1 METVEEKRGESMKK
15 FKGLIGIGLII
26 FGLIFGIN
34 TYQHQAAG
42 DTILRFLGLPAWS
55 NNAEST
61 GLHYSAILALI
72 IVVAGFI
79 LAVSHYKE
87 VPRIRLKLVLGSI
100 AIAVLYPL
108 FTEQSMFILKSNAKG
123 LEAVE
128 YIKNKST
135 CEYETMD
142 DQLII
147 DCSVKINN
155 YGKNTEDVYVY
166 PSNDGGSD
174 LKPEK
179 LSLPPHSQN
188 MYHISFHVPVDEGET
203 LMGEDGEPEI
213 NVVQ

>member
-1 METVEEKRGESMKK
+1 MKTVEEKKGRNMKR
-15 FKGLIGIGLII
+15 FKGVIGIGLII

-87 VPRIRLKLVLGSI
+87 VPRIKLKLVLGSI

-108 FTEQSMFILKSNAKG
+108 FTEQSMFILKANAKG

-128 YIKNKST
+128 YIKNKSI

-142 DQLII
+142 DKLNI

-166 PSNDGGSD
+166 PSNDGRSD

-188 MYHISFHVPVDEGET
+188 VYHISFYVSVDEGEAFI
-203 LMGEDGEPEI
+203 GEDGEPDI
-213 NVVQ
+213 IIVQ